1 MTIILKL
8 MKQNTFETIMKQYFG
23 SVKPMLKISKIKR
36 ATFHG

>member
-23 SVKPMLKISKIKR
+23 SVKPMLKISKICKCLYYK
-36 ATFHG
+36 